1 MYDNGVNINK
11 VFPDNFLSAT
21 PLKID
26 VFSVKEF
33 DTSSPLPTE
42 RKKEIN
48 YLDLILK
55 AGVLLFVLISVLSVL
70 SFPKAKALSFA
81 KNVVFYTPE
90 IKLSLKRLGGSV
102 EEYYQFLLGKSDTSK
117 LLLRVDVDTFVSDL
131 SGVVAGV
138 ETRRRTFLG
147 LAYQQSLYFKDLQI
161 ALEEKG
167 DFGPEKKDVLGE
179 EVVFNEK
186 FVQLLRN
193 GKELAGKILD
203 DSKAANKKLEEY
215 ERFVVKEDLKVDNEN
230 IRMILSETKDAN
242 EQARAF
248 ITEAKKTANYYY
260 TIYDV
265 NIELVPQLISY
276 VELLKRLGS
285 SEDPTVYLSQ
295 LDDFQYNLFKLQ
307 SKLKRISGDDLPF
320 GLEDLHSDNL
330 KVFDLLIENVR
341 EVRSAA
347 ATGDY
352 QKFVSSLKKL
362 NVSLKPLYE
371 RGVTLEMNFWQNNRV
386 LRKYKDIV
394 SKYEDIES
402 KANSYILRNRNF
414 LVEFLSQLFG

>member
-341 EVRSAA
+341 EVRSAV